1 MTKTYEQR
9 IQELEEK
16 TQGFRTIREFYMKN
30 PYLYRWALKH
40 NVHLAEYFPKRRC
53 LCNIEEREN
62 KGIDCYLEKNKR
74 FYKHYEFIADAMR
87 ELDLSYYYV
96 NRVLNGIIPHIE
108 GYVFKRC
115 E

>member
-1 MTKTYEQR
+1 
-9 IQELEEK
+9 
-16 TQGFRTIREFYMKN
+16 
-30 PYLYRWALKH
+30 
-40 NVHLAEYFPKRRC
+40 
-53 LCNIEEREN
+53 
-62 KGIDCYLEKNKR
+62 
-74 FYKHYEFIADAMR
+74 MR